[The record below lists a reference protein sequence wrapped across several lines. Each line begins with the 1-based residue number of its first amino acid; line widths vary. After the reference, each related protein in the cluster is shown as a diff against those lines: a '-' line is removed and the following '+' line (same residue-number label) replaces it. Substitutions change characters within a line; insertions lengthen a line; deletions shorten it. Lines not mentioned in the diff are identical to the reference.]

1 MTRKFA
7 VLGGAAL
14 ASLLVFSLWDTAEA
28 RRGHGGGGGGGYSRG
43 SGGGGHMSRGHSFRG
58 GSHHFRGGGHHFRGG
73 NHFRH
78 AHRFHSHRYLYYGVP
93 FAYGYYSYVDSC
105 HWMRRRAL
113 FTGSS
118 YWWNRYNACLY
129 GEGYYY
135 DYD

>member
-28 RRGHGGGGGGGYSRG
+28 RRGSGGGGGGGYSRG
-43 SGGGGHMSRGHSFRG
+43 SGGGHSFRG
-58 GSHHFRGGGHHFRGG
+58 GSHHFRGG

-78 AHRFHSHRYLYYGVP
+78 AHQFHNHRHLYYGVP
-93 FAYGYYSYVDSC
+93 FAYGYYSYSDGCS
-105 HWMRRRAL
+105 WLRQRAAL
-113 FTGSS
+113 TGSP

-129 GEGYYY
+129 GEGYY
-135 DYD
+135 D